1 MFDEETYA
9 AAVAYVKEH
18 GGGGGSSS
26 YSDLSNKPQING
38 TTLSGNKTSADLG
51 ILTATWSGD
60 ALYLS

>member
-9 AAVAYVKEH
+9 AAVNYVKKH
-18 GGGGGSSS
+18 GGGGSSD
-26 YSDLSNKPQING
+26 YDDLTDKPQING
-38 TTLSGNKTSADLG
+38 TTLAGNKTSADLG